1 MVPRQWELPCQ
12 QQGVTSIGGS
22 KLAPPTINAECDGG
36 IVLWSGDAW
45 QQGVC
50 VCVRARVCVCVC
62 VCVCVVC
69 VCVCVCVRVRVRG
82 VCVCVCVCACVRAR
96 VCVCVTDSLSSSF
109 FHPNL

>member
-50 VCVRARVCVCVC
+50 VCVCVCARARVCV
-62 VCVCVVC
+62 
-69 VCVCVCVRVRVRG
+69 

-96 VCVCVTDSLSSSF
+96 VCV
-109 FHPNL
+109 